1 MNVRLLP
8 AAALLALALAAC
20 GGADPGGDDIASAA
34 GGTAQ
39 PTAPASSPAS
49 SSAPSDPQE
58 AQLKFAQ
65 CMREHGVD
73 MDDPDG
79 SGRISIKSRP
89 GDQAKTEK
97 AMKECQPLMESVIKD
112 RGPQSPQDRDR
123 MLKFAQ
129 CMREHG
135 VDMPDPGPDGRVQL
149 RMQGGEQK
157 FKEAEEACKEFAPGA
172 GGQQ

>member
-8 AAALLALALAAC
+8 AAALLALALTAC
-20 GGADPGGDDIASAA
+20 SGSEPGGDGVASAA
-34 GGTAQ
+34 GGTAK
-39 PTAPASSPAS
+39 PTASAS
-49 SSAPSDPQE
+49 SSAPADPQE

-73 MDDPDG
+73 MEDPDG
-79 SGRISIKSRP
+79 SGRVRIKAGP
-89 GDQAKTEK
+89 GDQAETEK
-97 AMKECQPLMESVIKD
+97 AMKECQPLMENAVKD

-123 MLKFAQ
+123 MLKYAQ

-135 VDMPDPGPDGRVQL
+135 VDMPDPGPDGRMQL
-149 RMQGGEQK
+149 RLTPGNEQK
-157 FKEAEEACKEFAPGA
+157 LEEAEEACREFAPGA